1 MGNSKLPK
9 GKEWDRIAEEA
20 FSSGSTHIF
29 SEDYC
34 RRRAELLRGVT
45 MKKTNSVKRRFNSRI
60 AAAAAA
66 FIIIPGATIAGT
78 HFLTHQ
84 TDNNDH
90 ADEVVVEPTDIEST
104 SVLLEDSSEATEEVT
119 EVTEEAAEV
128 RQVGEFFQRNEW
140 YEDEF
145 ACVDSFTIEDVDLS
159 QLDTDCIGR
168 MEDYSRFVDENGK
181 LTARKDPDDWKL
193 LKTTVT
199 YRNDSAEPREV
210 CVDYSLCG
218 ISCYDGE
225 LERLEMLEPYMY
237 PDLYGWFSFKAT
249 DGEHGSKNEVI
260 VAPGGTGTVERA
272 MLIREQDLD
281 KELYLCF
288 DYEVN
293 GAPTLGKPCQY
304 SVKLQDG
311 GTLTAEDMTVHEYAR
326 DEQAASKFDSLYHFC
341 EDHKIEYT
349 VIPEGYTTGGPYE
362 GKYNMEG
369 YGGGITP
376 CGLSTTDNIDE
387 LNGLLS
393 KEFEHD
399 QCWTYELETI
409 DPDTPDVGVIVN
421 HRPDP
426 DTPDTFNGYFDRDV
440 LVKFNDTSDIA
451 GYVVR
456 LYVYSSVTEEEL
468 NQFISGMKI
477 VPVE

>member
-1 MGNSKLPK
+1 MGNIKLPK
-9 GKEWDRIAEEA
+9 GKEWDKIAEEA
-20 FSSGSTHIF
+20 FNSGETHIF
-29 SEDYC
+29 SDNYC
-34 RRRAELLRGVT
+34 RRKAEMQGGIT
-45 MKKTNSVKRRFNSRI
+45 MKRNRGTSGKIKQRSGM

-66 FIIIPGATIAGT
+66 FILVPGITIAGT
-78 HFLTHQ
+78 HLLSNKAST
-84 TDNNDH
+84 TGP
-90 ADEVVVEPTDIEST
+90 ADEVIVEPSSVEST
-104 SVLLEDSSEATEEVT
+104 TVLLEAITEAPEEQ
-119 EVTEEAAEV
+119 AAEV
-128 RQVGEFFQRNEW
+128 RQVGEFFQRNKW

-168 MEDYSRFVDENGK
+168 MEDYSRFVDDNGK
-181 LTARKDPDDWKL
+181 LTVRDDPDGWKL

-225 LERLEMLEPYMY
+225 LERFELLEPYMY
-237 PDLYGWFSFKAT
+237 PDLNGWFSFKVT

-260 VAPGGTGTVERA
+260 VAPGSTGTVERA

-281 KELYLCF
+281 KALYICF

-293 GAPTLGKPCQY
+293 GASTLGKPCQY

-311 GTLTAEDMTVHEYAR
+311 DTLTADDFVTHENVR
-326 DEQAASKFDSLYHFC
+326 NEQAAATFESLYNYS
-341 EDHKIEYT
+341 EDHKVEFT

-362 GKYNMEG
+362 GKYHKEG
-369 YGGGITP
+369 EGGGITP
-376 CGLSTTDNIDE
+376 LGLATTDNVDE
-387 LNGLLS
+387 LNGLMA
-393 KEFEHD
+393 KELEHD
-399 QCWTYELETI
+399 QAWAYELETI

-440 LVKFNDTSDIA
+440 LVKFNDTSDIT

-456 LYVYSSVTEEEL
+456 LYVHSSVTEEEL

-477 VPVE
+477 VPVTE

>member
-1 MGNSKLPK
+1 MGNIKLPK
-9 GKEWDRIAEEA
+9 GKEWDKIAEEA
-20 FSSGSTHIF
+20 FNSGETHIF
-29 SEDYC
+29 SDNYC
-34 RRRAELLRGVT
+34 RRKAEMQGGIT
-45 MKKTNSVKRRFNSRI
+45 MKRNRGTSGKIKQRSGM

-66 FIIIPGATIAGT
+66 FILVPGITIAGT
-78 HFLTHQ
+78 HLLSNKAST
-84 TDNNDH
+84 TGP
-90 ADEVVVEPTDIEST
+90 ADEVIVEPSSVEST
-104 SVLLEDSSEATEEVT
+104 TVLLEAITEAPEEQ
-119 EVTEEAAEV
+119 AAEV
-128 RQVGEFFQRNEW
+128 RQVGEFFQRNKW

-145 ACVDSFTIEDVDLS
+145 VCVDSFTIEDVDLS

-168 MEDYSRFVDENGK
+168 MEDYSRFVDDNGK
-181 LTARKDPDDWKL
+181 LTVRDDPDGWKL

-225 LERLEMLEPYMY
+225 LERFELLEPYMY
-237 PDLYGWFSFKAT
+237 PDLYGWFSFKVT
-249 DGEHGSKNEVI
+249 DGEQGSKNEVI
-260 VAPGGTGTVERA
+260 VAPGSTGTVERA

-281 KELYLCF
+281 KALYICF

-293 GAPTLGKPCQY
+293 GASTLGKPCQY

-311 GTLTAEDMTVHEYAR
+311 DTLTADDFVTHENVR
-326 DEQAASKFDSLYHFC
+326 NEQAAATFESLYNYS
-341 EDHKIEYT
+341 EDHKVEFT

-362 GKYNMEG
+362 GKYHKEG
-369 YGGGITP
+369 ESGGITP
-376 CGLSTTDNIDE
+376 WSLATTDNVDE
-387 LNGLLS
+387 LNGLMA
-393 KEFEHD
+393 KELEHD
-399 QCWTYELETI
+399 QAWAYELETI

-440 LVKFNDTSDIA
+440 LVKFNDTSDIT

-456 LYVYSSVTEEEL
+456 LYVHSSVTEEEL

-477 VPVE
+477 VPVTE

>member
-1 MGNSKLPK
+1 MGNIKLPK
-9 GKEWDRIAEEA
+9 GKEWDKIAEEA
-20 FSSGSTHIF
+20 FNSGETHIF
-29 SEDYC
+29 SDNYC
-34 RRRAELLRGVT
+34 RRKAEMQGGIT
-45 MKKTNSVKRRFNSRI
+45 MKRNRGTSGKIKQRSGM

-66 FIIIPGATIAGT
+66 FILVPGITIAGT
-78 HFLTHQ
+78 HLLSNKAST
-84 TDNNDH
+84 TGP
-90 ADEVVVEPTDIEST
+90 ADEVIVEPSSVEST
-104 SVLLEDSSEATEEVT
+104 TVLLEAITEAPE
-119 EVTEEAAEV
+119 EEAAEV
-128 RQVGEFFQRNEW
+128 RQVGEFFQRNKW

-168 MEDYSRFVDENGK
+168 MEDYSRFVDDNGK
-181 LTARKDPDDWKL
+181 LTVRDDPDGWKL

-225 LERLEMLEPYMY
+225 LERFELLEPYMY
-237 PDLYGWFSFKAT
+237 PDLNGWFSFKVT

-260 VAPGGTGTVERA
+260 VAPGSTGTVERA
-272 MLIREQDLD
+272 MLIRDQDLD
-281 KELYLCF
+281 KALYICF

-293 GAPTLGKPCQY
+293 GASTLGKPCQY

-311 GTLTAEDMTVHEYAR
+311 DTLTADDFVTHENVR
-326 DEQAASKFDSLYHFC
+326 NEQAAATFESLYNYS
-341 EDHKIEYT
+341 EDHKVEFT

-362 GKYNMEG
+362 GKYHKEG
-369 YGGGITP
+369 ESGGITP
-376 CGLSTTDNIDE
+376 WSLATTDNVDE
-387 LNGLLS
+387 LNGLMA
-393 KEFEHD
+393 KELEHD
-399 QCWTYELETI
+399 QAWAYELETI

-440 LVKFNDTSDIA
+440 LVKFNDTSDIT

-456 LYVYSSVTEEEL
+456 LYVHSSVTEEEL

-477 VPVE
+477 VPVTE

>member
-1 MGNSKLPK
+1 MGNIKLPK
-9 GKEWDRIAEEA
+9 GKEWDKIAEEA
-20 FSSGSTHIF
+20 FNSGETHIF
-29 SEDYC
+29 SDNYC
-34 RRRAELLRGVT
+34 RRKAEMQGGIT
-45 MKKTNSVKRRFNSRI
+45 MKRNRGTSGKIKQRSGM

-66 FIIIPGATIAGT
+66 FILVPGITIAGT
-78 HFLTHQ
+78 HLLSNKAST
-84 TDNNDH
+84 TGP
-90 ADEVVVEPTDIEST
+90 ADEVIVEPSSVEST
-104 SVLLEDSSEATEEVT
+104 TVLLEAITEAPE
-119 EVTEEAAEV
+119 EEAAEV
-128 RQVGEFFQRNEW
+128 RQVGEFFQRNKW

-145 ACVDSFTIEDVDLS
+145 VCVDSFTIEDVDLS

-168 MEDYSRFVDENGK
+168 MEDYSRFVDDNGK
-181 LTARKDPDDWKL
+181 LTVRDDPDGWKL

-225 LERLEMLEPYMY
+225 LERFELLEPYMY
-237 PDLYGWFSFKAT
+237 PDLYSWFSFKVT
-249 DGEHGSKNEVI
+249 DGEQGSKNEVI

-281 KELYLCF
+281 KALYICF

-293 GAPTLGKPCQY
+293 GTSTLGKPCQY
-304 SVKLQDG
+304 SVKLKDG
-311 GTLTAEDMTVHEYAR
+311 AELTAEDMTVHEIVR
-326 DEQAASKFDSLYHFC
+326 DEQAAADFDSLYNYS
-341 EDHKIEYT
+341 EDHKVEYT
-349 VIPEGYTTGGPYE
+349 VIPEGYSTGGAYE
-362 GKYNMEG
+362 GKYHKEG
-369 YGGGITP
+369 ESGGITP
-376 CGLSTTDNIDE
+376 LGLATTDNIDE
-387 LNGLLS
+387 LNGLMA

-399 QCWTYELETI
+399 QAWAYELETI
-409 DPDTPDVGVIVN
+409 APDTPDVGVIVN

-440 LVKFNDTSDIA
+440 LVKFNDTSDIT

-456 LYVYSSVTEEEL
+456 LYVHSSVTEEEL

-477 VPVE
+477 VPVTE

>member
-1 MGNSKLPK
+1 MGNIKLPK
-9 GKEWDRIAEEA
+9 GKEWDKIAEEA
-20 FSSGSTHIF
+20 FNSGGTHIF
-29 SEDYC
+29 SDNYC
-34 RRRAELLRGVT
+34 RRKAEMQGGIT
-45 MKKTNSVKRRFNSRI
+45 MKRNRGTSGKIKQRSGM

-66 FIIIPGATIAGT
+66 FILVPGITIAGT
-78 HFLTHQ
+78 HLLSNKAST
-84 TDNNDH
+84 TGP
-90 ADEVVVEPTDIEST
+90 ADEVIVEPSSVEST
-104 SVLLEDSSEATEEVT
+104 TVLLEAITEAPE
-119 EVTEEAAEV
+119 EEAAEV
-128 RQVGEFFQRNEW
+128 RQVGEFFQRNKW

-168 MEDYSRFVDENGK
+168 MEDYSRFVDDNGK
-181 LTARKDPDDWKL
+181 LTVRDDPDGWKL

-225 LERLEMLEPYMY
+225 LERFELLEPYMY
-237 PDLYGWFSFKAT
+237 PDLNGWFSFKVT

-260 VAPGGTGTVERA
+260 VAPGSTGTVERA
-272 MLIREQDLD
+272 MLIRDQDLD
-281 KELYLCF
+281 KALYICF

-293 GAPTLGKPCQY
+293 GASTLGKPCQY

-311 GTLTAEDMTVHEYAR
+311 DTLTADDFVTHENVR
-326 DEQAASKFDSLYHFC
+326 NEQAAATFESLYNYS
-341 EDHKIEYT
+341 EDHKVEFT

-362 GKYNMEG
+362 GKYHKEG
-369 YGGGITP
+369 ESGGITP
-376 CGLSTTDNIDE
+376 WSLATTDNVDE
-387 LNGLLS
+387 LNGLMA
-393 KEFEHD
+393 KELEHD
-399 QCWTYELETI
+399 QAWAYELETI

-440 LVKFNDTSDIA
+440 LVKFNDTSDIT

-456 LYVYSSVTEEEL
+456 LYVHSSVTEEEL

-477 VPVE
+477 VPVTE

>member
-1 MGNSKLPK
+1 MGNIKLPK
-9 GKEWDRIAEEA
+9 GKEWDKIAEEA
-20 FSSGSTHIF
+20 FNSGETHIF
-29 SEDYC
+29 SDNYC
-34 RRRAELLRGVT
+34 RRKAEMQGGIT
-45 MKKTNSVKRRFNSRI
+45 MKRNRGTSGKIKQRSGM

-66 FIIIPGATIAGT
+66 FILVPGITIAGT
-78 HFLTHQ
+78 HLLSNKAST
-84 TDNNDH
+84 TGP
-90 ADEVVVEPTDIEST
+90 ADEVIVEPSSVEST
-104 SVLLEDSSEATEEVT
+104 TVLLEAITEAPEEQ
-119 EVTEEAAEV
+119 AAEV
-128 RQVGEFFQRNEW
+128 RQVGEFFQRNKW

-145 ACVDSFTIEDVDLS
+145 VCVDSFTIEDVDLS

-168 MEDYSRFVDENGK
+168 MEDYSRFVDDNGK
-181 LTARKDPDDWKL
+181 LTVRDDPDGWKL

-225 LERLEMLEPYMY
+225 LERFELLEPYMY
-237 PDLYGWFSFKAT
+237 PDLNGWFSFKVT

-260 VAPGGTGTVERA
+260 VAPGSTGTVERA
-272 MLIREQDLD
+272 MLIRDQDLD
-281 KELYLCF
+281 KALYICF

-293 GAPTLGKPCQY
+293 GASTLGKPCQY

-311 GTLTAEDMTVHEYAR
+311 DTLTADDFVTHENVR
-326 DEQAASKFDSLYHFC
+326 NEQAAATFESLYNYS
-341 EDHKIEYT
+341 EDHKVEFT

-362 GKYNMEG
+362 GKYHKEG
-369 YGGGITP
+369 ESGGITP
-376 CGLSTTDNIDE
+376 WSLATTDNVDE
-387 LNGLLS
+387 LNGLMA
-393 KEFEHD
+393 KELEHD
-399 QCWTYELETI
+399 QAWAYELETI

-440 LVKFNDTSDIA
+440 LVKFNDTSDIT

-456 LYVYSSVTEEEL
+456 LYVHSSVTEEEL

-477 VPVE
+477 VPVTE

>member
-1 MGNSKLPK
+1 MGNIKLPK
-9 GKEWDRIAEEA
+9 GKEWDKIAEEA
-20 FSSGSTHIF
+20 FNSGETHIF
-29 SEDYC
+29 SDNYC
-34 RRRAELLRGVT
+34 RRKAEMQGGIT
-45 MKKTNSVKRRFNSRI
+45 MKRNRGTSGKIKQRSGM

-66 FIIIPGATIAGT
+66 FILVPGITIAGT
-78 HFLTHQ
+78 HLLSNKAST
-84 TDNNDH
+84 TGP
-90 ADEVVVEPTDIEST
+90 ADEVIVEPSSVEST
-104 SVLLEDSSEATEEVT
+104 TVLLEAITEAPEEQ
-119 EVTEEAAEV
+119 AAEV
-128 RQVGEFFQRNEW
+128 RQVGEFFQRNKW

-168 MEDYSRFVDENGK
+168 MEDYSRFVDDNGK
-181 LTARKDPDDWKL
+181 LTVRDDPDGWKL

-225 LERLEMLEPYMY
+225 LERFELLEPYMY
-237 PDLYGWFSFKAT
+237 PDLYGWFSFKVT

-260 VAPGGTGTVERA
+260 VAPGSTGTVERA

-281 KELYLCF
+281 KALYICF

-293 GAPTLGKPCQY
+293 GASTLGKPCQY

-311 GTLTAEDMTVHEYAR
+311 DTLTADDFVTHENVR
-326 DEQAASKFDSLYHFC
+326 NEQAAATFESLYNYS
-341 EDHKIEYT
+341 EDHKVEFT

-362 GKYNMEG
+362 GKYHKEG
-369 YGGGITP
+369 ESGGITP
-376 CGLSTTDNIDE
+376 WSLATTDNVDE
-387 LNGLLS
+387 LNGLMA
-393 KEFEHD
+393 KELEHD
-399 QCWTYELETI
+399 QAWAYELETI

-440 LVKFNDTSDIA
+440 LVKFNDTSDIT

-456 LYVYSSVTEEEL
+456 LYVHSSVTEEEL

-477 VPVE
+477 VPVTE

>member
-1 MGNSKLPK
+1 MGNIKLPK
-9 GKEWDRIAEEA
+9 GKEWDKIAEEA
-20 FSSGSTHIF
+20 FNSGETHIF
-29 SEDYC
+29 SDNYC
-34 RRRAELLRGVT
+34 RRKAEMQGGIT
-45 MKKTNSVKRRFNSRI
+45 MKRNRGTSGKIKQRSGM

-66 FIIIPGATIAGT
+66 FILVPGITIAGT
-78 HFLTHQ
+78 HLLSNKAST
-84 TDNNDH
+84 TGP
-90 ADEVVVEPTDIEST
+90 ADEVIVEPSSVEST
-104 SVLLEDSSEATEEVT
+104 TVLLEAITEAPEEQ
-119 EVTEEAAEV
+119 AAEV
-128 RQVGEFFQRNEW
+128 RQVGEFFQRNKW

-145 ACVDSFTIEDVDLS
+145 VCVDSFTIEDVDLS

-168 MEDYSRFVDENGK
+168 MEDYSRFVDDNGK
-181 LTARKDPDDWKL
+181 LTVRDDPDGWKL

-225 LERLEMLEPYMY
+225 LERFELLEPYMY
-237 PDLYGWFSFKAT
+237 PDLNGWFSFKVT

-260 VAPGGTGTVERA
+260 VAPGSTGTVERA

-281 KELYLCF
+281 KALYICF

-293 GAPTLGKPCQY
+293 GASTLGKPCQY

-311 GTLTAEDMTVHEYAR
+311 DTLTADDFVTHENVR
-326 DEQAASKFDSLYHFC
+326 NEQAAATFESLYNYS
-341 EDHKIEYT
+341 EDHKVEFT

-362 GKYNMEG
+362 GKYHKEG
-369 YGGGITP
+369 ESGGITP
-376 CGLSTTDNIDE
+376 WSLATTDNVDE
-387 LNGLLS
+387 LNGLMA
-393 KEFEHD
+393 KELEHD
-399 QCWTYELETI
+399 QAWAYELETI

-440 LVKFNDTSDIA
+440 LVKFNDTSDIT

-456 LYVYSSVTEEEL
+456 LYVHSSVTEEEL

-477 VPVE
+477 VPVTE

>member
-1 MGNSKLPK
+1 MGNIKLPK
-9 GKEWDRIAEEA
+9 GKEWDKIAEEA
-20 FSSGSTHIF
+20 FNSGETHIF
-29 SEDYC
+29 SDNYC
-34 RRRAELLRGVT
+34 RRKAEMQGGIT
-45 MKKTNSVKRRFNSRI
+45 MKRNRGTSGKIKQRSGM

-66 FIIIPGATIAGT
+66 FILVPGITIAGT
-78 HFLTHQ
+78 HLLSNKAST
-84 TDNNDH
+84 TGP
-90 ADEVVVEPTDIEST
+90 ADEVIVEPSSVEST
-104 SVLLEDSSEATEEVT
+104 TVLLEAITEAPE
-119 EVTEEAAEV
+119 EEAAEV
-128 RQVGEFFQRNEW
+128 RQVGEFFQRNKW

-168 MEDYSRFVDENGK
+168 MEDYSRFVDDNGK
-181 LTARKDPDDWKL
+181 LTVRDDPDGWKL

-225 LERLEMLEPYMY
+225 LERFELLEPYMY
-237 PDLYGWFSFKAT
+237 PDLNGWFSFKVT

-260 VAPGGTGTVERA
+260 VAPGSTGTVERA

-281 KELYLCF
+281 KALYICF

-293 GAPTLGKPCQY
+293 GASTLGKPCQY

-311 GTLTAEDMTVHEYAR
+311 DTLTADDFVTHENVR
-326 DEQAASKFDSLYHFC
+326 NEQAAATFESLYNYS
-341 EDHKIEYT
+341 EDHKVEFT

-362 GKYNMEG
+362 GKYHKEG
-369 YGGGITP
+369 ESGGITP
-376 CGLSTTDNIDE
+376 WSLATTDNVDE
-387 LNGLLS
+387 LNGLMA
-393 KEFEHD
+393 KELEHD
-399 QCWTYELETI
+399 QAWAYELETI

-440 LVKFNDTSDIA
+440 LVKFNDTSDIT

-456 LYVYSSVTEEEL
+456 LYVHSSVTEEEL

-477 VPVE
+477 VPVTE

>member
-1 MGNSKLPK
+1 MGNIKLPK
-9 GKEWDRIAEEA
+9 GKEWDKIAEEA
-20 FSSGSTHIF
+20 FNSGETHIF
-29 SEDYC
+29 SDNYC
-34 RRRAELLRGVT
+34 RRKAEMQGGIT
-45 MKKTNSVKRRFNSRI
+45 MKRNRGTSGKIKQRSGM

-66 FIIIPGATIAGT
+66 FILVPGITIAGT
-78 HFLTHQ
+78 HLLSNKAST
-84 TDNNDH
+84 TGP
-90 ADEVVVEPTDIEST
+90 ADEVIVEPSSVEST
-104 SVLLEDSSEATEEVT
+104 TVLLEAITEAPE
-119 EVTEEAAEV
+119 EEAAEV
-128 RQVGEFFQRNEW
+128 RQVGEFFQRNKW

-145 ACVDSFTIEDVDLS
+145 VCVDSFTIEDVDLS

-168 MEDYSRFVDENGK
+168 MEDYSRFVDDNGK
-181 LTARKDPDDWKL
+181 LTVRDDPDGWKL

-225 LERLEMLEPYMY
+225 LERFELLEPYMY
-237 PDLYGWFSFKAT
+237 PDLNGWFSFKVT
-249 DGEHGSKNEVI
+249 DGEQGSKNEVI

-281 KELYLCF
+281 KALYICF

-293 GAPTLGKPCQY
+293 GASTLGKPCQY

-311 GTLTAEDMTVHEYAR
+311 AELTAEDMTVHEIVR
-326 DEQAASKFDSLYHFC
+326 DEQAAADFDSLYNYS
-341 EDHKIEYT
+341 EDHKVEFT
-349 VIPEGYTTGGPYE
+349 VIPEGFSTGGAYE
-362 GKYNMEG
+362 GKYHKEG
-369 YGGGITP
+369 ESGGITP
-376 CGLSTTDNIDE
+376 LGLATTDNVDE
-387 LNGLLS
+387 LNGLMA
-393 KEFEHD
+393 KELEHD
-399 QCWTYELETI
+399 QAWTYELETI

-440 LVKFNDTSDIA
+440 LVKFNDTSDIT

-456 LYVYSSVTEEEL
+456 LYVHSSVTEEEL

-477 VPVE
+477 VPVTE